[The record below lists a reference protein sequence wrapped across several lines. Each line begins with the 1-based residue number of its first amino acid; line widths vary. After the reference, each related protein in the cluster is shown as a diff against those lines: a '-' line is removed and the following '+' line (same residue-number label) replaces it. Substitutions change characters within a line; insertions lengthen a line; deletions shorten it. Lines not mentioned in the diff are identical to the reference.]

1 MAKVTL
7 KNTKSIIFKAYQ
19 EALMQNERLQ
29 LDLNTTNRAFAKSKT
44 DLSNALDRVKA
55 AQNLNRPVVT
65 PKTKS
70 VPTVKTPQV
79 TAGINNM
86 SDLGGAINALIIIQ
100 NNIGTAIAQC
110 ANMQVIE
117 AEQLEELQEKI
128 TDCRTTLKELYDI
141 DFNENTLS
149 DLIVSYEETQETFND
164 SFEEKQKDFKE
175 SLEEKT
181 KNWEKEQEERERKI
195 EDLVDNDDTE
205 QEREQEE
212 HAYQLRLERNLEADN
227 YAQKHKLLQDELTE
241 IKEVKSEEFKLREDK
256 VKEEEKTFKEYKEKH
271 EELPKK
277 LEKAIKQAEHI
288 GISIIERD
296 AKIKM
301 NLLKKEVENELNAN
315 GLKAESLS
323 TIIAKQEAQIN
334 RLTVQL
340 ENALQ
345 QAQTLAIKAIEGT
358 AHAESFSA
366 MKAIAMEQAKNV
378 GKSK

>member
-19 EALMQNERLQ
+19 EALTQNERLQ

-44 DLSNALDRVKA
+44 DLSNALDRLKA
-55 AQNLNRPVVT
+55 AQNLTRPVVT

-149 DLIVSYEETQETFND
+149 ELIVSYEETQEIFND

-175 SLEEKT
+175 SLEGKT

-288 GISIIERD
+288 GVSIIERD

-323 TIIAKQEAQIN
+323 SIIAKQEAQIN